1 MALPYP
7 SAEDLHSWSLQLQ
20 HEADVEREATKGL
33 AMQYWSTN
41 AGDPQAVAALWQ
53 AFVQADQVAQ
63 ASRTRVIGVCSGYV

>member
-1 MALPYP
+1 M
-7 SAEDLHSWSLQLQ
+7 
-20 HEADVEREATKGL
+20 EREATKGL